1 MSLNGAMRASA
12 RGLTAERMRMDL
24 ISVNLANANSMRT
37 PFAEAYQARVAV
49 LSASQDGPK
58 IERIELDR
66 SDFRRVN
73 DPGNPLADGE
83 GFVTYTN
90 VNPINQM
97 VDMMSAQRSY
107 EANIAAFNAAK
118 TMNRSALS
126 IGRV

>member
-37 PFAEAYQARVAV
+37 PQGEAFQARVAV

-58 IERIELDR
+58 IERIELDK
-66 SDFRRVN
+66 SEFRRVN
-73 DPGNPLADGE
+73 DPAHPMADAQ
-83 GFVTYTN
+83 GFVTFTN

-118 TMNRSALS
+118 SMNRSALS